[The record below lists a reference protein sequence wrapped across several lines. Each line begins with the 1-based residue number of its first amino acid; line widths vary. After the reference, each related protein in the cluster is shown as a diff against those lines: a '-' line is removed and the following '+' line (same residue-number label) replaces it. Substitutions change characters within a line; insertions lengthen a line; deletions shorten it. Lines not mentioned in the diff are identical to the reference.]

1 MAKSR
6 IPIPASLDQVKRK
19 LEEEAGLGR
28 SFDLIAKQ
36 MVAGKKRLLFF
47 YVNGFVKDDV
57 MTDVMMRLS
66 FAKRQELSGDAFEA
80 LLFELVPHMQVEETD
95 DFGKAVSYVYSGGSA
110 IFVEGETRALL
121 TDVKTMPI
129 RGVEEPDLERVV
141 RGSRDGFV
149 EVMLTNVTLLRRRI
163 RDPHLCLEAKTVG
176 RRSRTDVCL
185 AYIKDIADDNLVRA
199 VKDKLAKVD
208 DRIDGLTLADKQ
220 LEELLI
226 GKGWNPYPLV
236 RYSERPDVVATHL
249 MEGHVALF
257 VDTSPSVMILPTTFF
272 HLLQHAEEYRQ
283 TPFIGSYMRW
293 VRYIGVFA
301 SIFLLPLW
309 FLLVVNPELKP
320 EGLEF
325 LGPEKKAHLPLLLQ
339 FFLAEVGIDL
349 MRLAAVHTPTP
360 LATAMGLVAAILIG
374 DIAVQT
380 GFFVNEVIMYIA
392 VAAIGMFA
400 TPSYELSMA
409 NRITR
414 LLLLVMVALFKAS
427 GLVAGTTVVLL
438 VLICQRSYNT
448 PYMWPFIPFNAKALG
463 TMLIR
468 RPFGAV
474 LRRPSIN
481 KPKDSLRK
489 QPTGE

>member
-1 MAKSR
+1 METS
-6 IPIPASLDQVKRK
+6 PIPASLEQVEEK
-19 LEEEAGLGR
+19 LRAEAGLGS
-28 SFDLIAKQ
+28 SFDLIAKP
-36 MVAGKKRLLFF
+36 MEAGNRRLLFF
-47 YVNGFVKDDV
+47 YVSGFVKDEV
-57 MTDVMMRLS
+57 MTEVMARLS
-66 FAKRQELSGDAFEA
+66 YVRRGELGPDPVGE
-80 LLFELVPHMQVEETD
+80 LLAGYVPHMQVKATD
-95 DFGKAVSYVYSGGSA
+95 DFREAVDYVYAGGSA
-110 IFVEGETRALL
+110 IFVEGETRAILA
-121 TDVKTMPI
+121 DVKTLPM

-149 EVMLTNVTLLRRRI
+149 EVLLTNVTLLRRRI
-163 RDPHLCLEAKTVG
+163 RDPNLCLEMSRVG
-176 RRSRTDVCL
+176 RRSGTDVCL
-185 AYIKDIADDNLVRA
+185 AYIRDIADDALVKA
-199 VKDKLAKVD
+199 VKDKLAAVNE
-208 DRIDGLTLADKQ
+208 RVDGLTLADKQ

-226 GKGWNPYPLV
+226 GKGWNPYPMV

-249 MEGHVALF
+249 LEGHVVLF
-257 VDTSPSVMILPTTFF
+257 VDTSPSAMILPTTFF

-283 TPFIGSYMRW
+283 TPFIGSYVRW
-293 VRYIGVFA
+293 VRYIGVLA

-309 FLLVVNPELKP
+309 FLLVINPELKP

-325 LGPEKKAHLPLLLQ
+325 LGPQKKAHLPLLVQ

-374 DIAVQT
+374 DVAVKT

-392 VAAIGMFA
+392 VAAVGMFA
-400 TPSYELSMA
+400 TPNYELSMA

-414 LLLLVMVALFKAS
+414 LLLLALTALFKVS
-427 GLVAGTTVVLL
+427 GLVAGTTLVLL
-438 VLICQRSYNT
+438 VLIMQRSYNT

-474 LRRPSIN
+474 IRRPSIN
-481 KPKDSLRK
+481 KPKNSVRK
-489 QPTGE
+489 ATGRRR

>member
-1 MAKSR
+1 MEKT
-6 IPIPASLDQVKRK
+6 PIPASLERVEEK
-19 LEEEAGLGR
+19 LRAEAGLGS
-28 SFDLIAKQ
+28 SFDLIARPLT
-36 MVAGKKRLLFF
+36 AGNRQLLFF
-47 YVNGFVKDDV
+47 YVNGFVKDEV
-57 MTDVMMRLS
+57 MTEIMTRLS
-66 FAKRQELSGDAFEA
+66 YVEKGELARDAVER
-80 LLFELVPHMQVEETD
+80 LLTVYVPHMQVEATD
-95 DFGKAVSYVYSGGSA
+95 DFKQAVEFVYGGGSA
-110 IFVEGETRALL
+110 IFVEGETTALL
-121 TDVKTMPI
+121 ADIKTMPI

-141 RGSRDGFV
+141 RGARDGFV
-149 EVMLTNVTLLRRRI
+149 ELMLTNVTLLRRRI
-163 RDPHLCLEAKTVG
+163 RDPKLCLEVTRIGK
-176 RRSRTDVCL
+176 RSETDVCL
-185 AYIKDIADDNLVRA
+185 AYIRDIVDDSLVQSIR
-199 VKDKLAKVD
+199 DKLAKVD
-208 DRIDGLTLADKQ
+208 KTIDGLTLADKQ
-220 LEELLI
+220 LEELII

-249 MEGHVALF
+249 MEGHVVLF

-293 VRYIGVFA
+293 VRYVGVLA

-309 FLLVVNPELKP
+309 FLLVINPDLKP
-320 EGLEF
+320 EGMEF

-339 FFLAEVGIDL
+339 FFLAEIGIDL

-374 DIAVQT
+374 DVAVQT

-392 VAAIGMFA
+392 VAAVGMFA

-414 LLLLVMVALFKAS
+414 LVLLALTAVFKIS
-427 GLVAGTTVVLL
+427 GLVAGTTAVML
-438 VLICQRSYNT
+438 VLIIQRSYNT

-474 LRRPSIN
+474 YRRPSIN
-481 KPKDSLRK
+481 KTKDDTRK
-489 QPTGE
+489 TRGTW